1 MFFSKL
7 PLKPDPPSERVE
19 PRLTGLALPPQPTND
34 ELHKQIEHLTRI
46 AVRTETRLCMLIE
59 RMGIKGIIN

>member
-1 MFFSKL
+1 MFFSKS
-7 PLKPDPPSERVE
+7 PPPTPPVE
-19 PRLTGLALPPQPTND
+19 PTFPQGAPYIVPGRTHSHD